1 MYQSN
6 KSMYL
11 KSNFI
16 PKGAKQ
22 AKQTVVVEVEV
33 AAEAFQMKVQ
43 VILAVVL
50 FAANKNQYINLP
62 EVQQALHAN
71 RTHLKYHW
79 SMCSE

>member
-50 FAANKNQYINLP
+50 FAANKNQYITKINIL
-62 EVQQALHAN
+62 
-71 RTHLKYHW
+71 
-79 SMCSE
+79 